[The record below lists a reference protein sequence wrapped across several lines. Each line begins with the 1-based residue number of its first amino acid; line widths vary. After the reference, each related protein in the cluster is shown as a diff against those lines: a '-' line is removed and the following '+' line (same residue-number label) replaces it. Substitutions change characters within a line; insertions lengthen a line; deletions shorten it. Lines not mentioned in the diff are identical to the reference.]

1 MAEDDTTP
9 GGRPGDDHEYGHQYF
24 GPFGPTP
31 PAEDQWG
38 GGTTPSAG
46 SNPGPVYR
54 SYGTP
59 DHPSWAPPAPVA
71 APVTARSGATVPPG
85 ARRRSAGGRRVGL
98 AAASLA
104 AVVLI
109 GGSAGYGGA
118 KLAGRSAGTSATPA
132 AVSTAPSDP
141 TPSDPT
147 PSPTPAPTTAAPLP
161 PAPGT
166 ANTVEVAKRA
176 LPSTVMI
183 QVGNGTGSGFVLDAE
198 GRIMTNNHVVAGAA
212 DGDKIRVVF
221 AGGKRQTAK
230 LVGRS
235 PSYDI
240 AVIKVSPSSALK
252 PMAVGNSDQTE
263 VGQPVVAIGSPLGLP
278 GTVTQGIV
286 SARDRPVVVGGNA
299 SADAPSAYINAIQT
313 DAPINP
319 GNSGGPLVDAEARV
333 IGVNSAILTMGSGQ
347 SQNGNIGIGFAIPFN
362 QARAVGD
369 QLVKKGK
376 ATYPVLGANVRTASG
391 GVQVTSVEDSGPA
404 RKAGLREGDLI
415 TKIDGDSVA
424 EMDELIVAIR
434 TRRPGEVVAL
444 DYTRNSSKKQVKVTL
459 GSRVG

>member
-1 MAEDDTTP
+1 MAEDDTPP
-9 GGRPGDDHEYGHQYF
+9 GIRPGDDYRDDHQYF
-24 GPFGPTP
+24 GPFGPMP
-31 PAEDQWG
+31 PAEDVWG
-38 GGTTPSAG
+38 GPGTST
-46 SNPGPVYR
+46 PGPGFQSHGAY
-54 SYGTP
+54 
-59 DHPSWAPPAPVA
+59 DPSWAPPSPVLGSA
-71 APVTARSGATVPPG
+71 GPASGASVPPVFRSRS
-85 ARRRSAGGRRVGL
+85 RRGRLAGLV
-98 AAASLA
+98 AASLA
-104 AVVLI
+104 AVVLV
-109 GGSAGYGGA
+109 GGAAGYGGA
-118 KLAGRSAGTSATPA
+118 RLADRTSGTSATP
-132 AVSTAPSDP
+132 SPSSASDDP
-141 TPSDPT
+141 TVG
-147 PSPTPAPTTAAPLP
+147 PSPTATTARPLP

-183 QVGNGTGSGFVLDAE
+183 QVGNGTGSGFVLDE
-198 GRIMTNNHVVAGAA
+198 DGRIMTNNHVVAGAA
-212 DGDKIRVVF
+212 DGAKIRVVF
-221 AGGKRQTAK
+221 AGGKRQSAT

-252 PMAVGNSDQTE
+252 PMAAGNSDQTE
-263 VGQPVVAIGSPLGLP
+263 VGQPVIAVGSPLGLP

-286 SARDRPVVVGGNA
+286 SARDRAVAVGGNNVGA
-299 SADAPSAYINAIQT
+299 KSPSAYINAIQT

-391 GVQVTSVEDSGPA
+391 GVQLTSVEDSGPA
-404 RKAGLREGDLI
+404 RKAGLRQGDVI
-415 TKIDGDSVA
+415 TKIDGDAVSA
-424 EMDELIVAIR
+424 MDELIVAIR

-444 DYTRNSSKKQVKVTL
+444 DYTRDSAKKQVKVTL

>member
-1 MAEDDTTP
+1 MVADDTTA
-9 GGRPGDDHEYGHQYF
+9 GGRPGDDHGYDHRYF

-38 GGTTPSAG
+38 GGATPNAG
-46 SNPGPVYR
+46 PTPGPTFE

-59 DHPSWAPPAPVA
+59 VQPSWAPPAPVA
-71 APVTARSGATVPPG
+71 PPVTARGGSTAGASG
-85 ARRRSAGGRRVGL
+85 RRRSRGGRLVGL
-98 AAASLA
+98 TAASLA
-104 AVVLI
+104 AVVLV
-109 GGSAGYGGA
+109 GGAAGYGGA
-118 KLAGRSAGTSATPA
+118 RLADRGAGASGTPS
-132 AVSTAPSDP
+132 AVSPAPSAS
-141 TPSDPT
+141 TAS
-147 PSPTPAPTTAAPLP
+147 STPAPTAAVPLP
-161 PAPGT
+161 KAPGSV
-166 ANTVEVAKRA
+166 NTVEVAKRGLA
-176 LPSTVMI
+176 STVMI
-183 QVGNGTGSGFVLDAE
+183 QVGNGTGSGFVLDDE
-198 GRIMTNNHVVAGAA
+198 GRIMTNNHVVAAAA
-212 DGDKIRVVF
+212 DGAKIRVVF

-240 AVIKVSPSSALK
+240 AVIKVSPSSALT

-299 SADAPSAYINAIQT
+299 DADAPTAYINAIQT

-347 SQNGNIGIGFAIPFN
+347 SQTGNIGIGFAIPFN

-404 RKAGLREGDLI
+404 RKAGLRKGDLI
-415 TKIDGDSVA
+415 TKIDGDLVA

-444 DYTRNSSKKQVKVTL
+444 DYTRSSSKKQVKVTL